1 MPRPTVA
8 EPPTGDVRP
17 RVAHSSPQSS
27 RLTGQIRWGMR
38 WVSRWIQ
45 FGRRIISISA
55 AQVGATA
62 ITSALGF
69 VFWWAAARIFT
80 PEIVGFST
88 AATSAMLL
96 LGTLSASGLGT
107 MLIKEL
113 PSHPRQSG
121 SLILASG
128 LLAGVVGI
136 ILGLAFAG
144 AAPLFSDALR
154 PLAANWGTASL
165 FAVGVGV
172 TGITL
177 LVDQA
182 VLGLLR
188 EQLQVV
194 RNTIFAAVKLAA
206 LAGLGAWALNNTQT
220 SDLRLYGIYATW
232 LIGNVISLAA
242 VFLVVQG
249 QPSGA
254 GRHRPDWPLLWSL
267 GPSAIAHHILNLAL
281 LASSLLLPVVV
292 AWLLSTTAN
301 AYFYTAWMLSG
312 LVRTVPVTLAVSL
325 YAVGAADPRALAQK
339 MRFTL
344 TLAFLAVIAAN
355 VVLFLGADPILS
367 VFGPSYSVHGA
378 WSLRI
383 FGLAIFP
390 LIIKGHYVAI
400 HRIRGTVKKSLPLM
414 IFGGALEVGGA
425 TLGAVVNGL
434 PGLSVG
440 WLIAVS
446 IQVIFMAPVVYR
458 AAAALPFPGS
468 DTHRPT
474 NAIASAGD
482 KS

>member
-1 MPRPTVA
+1 
-8 EPPTGDVRP
+8 
-17 RVAHSSPQSS
+17 
-27 RLTGQIRWGMR
+27 
-38 WVSRWIQ
+38 
-45 FGRRIISISA
+45 
-55 AQVGATA
+55 
-62 ITSALGF
+62 
-69 VFWWAAARIFT
+69 
-80 PEIVGFST
+80 
-88 AATSAMLL
+88 
-96 LGTLSASGLGT
+96 
-107 MLIKEL
+107 
-113 PSHPRQSG
+113 
-121 SLILASG
+121 
-128 LLAGVVGI
+128 
-136 ILGLAFAG
+136 
-144 AAPLFSDALR
+144 
-154 PLAANWGTASL
+154 
-165 FAVGVGV
+165 
-172 TGITL
+172 
-177 LVDQA
+177 VDQA